1 MKNMKK
7 IEFYIEDI
15 IDTIIAADNNRD
27 IWIIYKSKD
36 TRPQFSDVMESYCGF
51 FSTSI
56 HAHFVAMIIALY
68 RLFETRPD
76 TISFPQLIKLLK
88 EKNRLSEG
96 ARTEIEVL
104 MEKAKPI
111 WINIGI
117 VRSEV
122 FAHSTNKRSSKESFK
137 KAAIKIRQF
146 KDIIDLSK
154 TIINMITQ
162 DYNRSTHAFNLS
174 AEHDTK
180 CMLGSLQKTL

>member
-1 MKNMKK
+1 MRNMNK

-15 IDTIIAADNNRD
+15 IDTIIAADHNCD
-27 IWIIYKSKD
+27 IWVIYKSKD
-36 TRPQFSDVMESYCGF
+36 TRPQFIDVMNCYLGF

-68 RLFETRPD
+68 RLFETRQD
-76 TISFPQLIKLLK
+76 TISFPQLIQLLE
-88 EKNRLSEG
+88 EKNRLSES
-96 ARTEIEVL
+96 ARKEIGVL
-104 MEKAKPI
+104 TEKAKPI
-111 WINIGI
+111 WVKIGI

-122 FAHSTNKRSSKESFK
+122 FAHSTNKRSAKESFK
-137 KAAIKIRQF
+137 KAAINIRQF

-154 TIINMITQ
+154 TIINLITQ